1 MEEEVSRI
9 NVTLIIKLMA
19 EGGIAKEQMER
30 MNMNMNMKSDL
41 VRHFPRVPAGA
52 QDRAT

>member
-9 NVTLIIKLMA
+9 NVTLVIKLMA

-30 MNMNMNMKSDL
+30 MNFFLQLTNFNYEL
-41 VRHFPRVPAGA
+41 
-52 QDRAT
+52 